1 MSKHIRAFIFF
12 YSVLLALISSS
23 LVKAEAN
30 QQPAQESTPY
40 DLINAVNA
48 LRTAYG
54 LPAYS
59 INSILMFTAQN
70 QADFM
75 SSNGIVVH
83 TGPGGS
89 TVTQRLL
96 AAGYPLGGD
105 LSLGGFRS
113 ENIIAISVNMS
124 AEDAVS
130 AWMGDAP
137 HQYTMLS
144 PDLTEIGGGVAVVN
158 GLAYYVIDCARPTAS
173 GTSQAST
180 PLIGS
185 GATVPAVEAAVSPVI
200 LSTPNES
207 GDVLHEIQPGQT
219 LWQIAISYGVRID
232 DLKRLN
238 NLFDDNIYPGN
249 KLLVRTEAAPTSQPP
264 TEAPTLELTAT
275 SLPSPTS
282 VPTVVVTMTQPPSV
296 APQNTNRVT
305 LYVFAIVVLAILGG
319 GLFTWLGSARNT
331 G

>member
-1 MSKHIRAFIFF
+1 MFKQIKAFVFVLSI
-12 YSVLLALISSS
+12 LLALISSS
-23 LVKAEAN
+23 FVEAETGK
-30 QQPAQESTPY
+30 QPLNESTSY

-48 LRTAYG
+48 LRAAYG

-173 GTSQAST
+173 GSSQAST
-180 PLIGS
+180 PVIES
-185 GATVPAVEAAVSPVI
+185 GATVPAVEAAVSPVV

-207 GDVLHEIQPGQT
+207 GDVIHEIQPGQT

-249 KLLVRTEAAPTSQPP
+249 KLLVKTEAAPTSQPP
-264 TEAPTLELTAT
+264 TEAVTLESTAT
-275 SLPSPTS
+275 FLPSATS
-282 VPTVVVTMTQPPSV
+282 VPTFAVTATLTQTPMAV
-296 APQNTNRVT
+296 PQNTNRVM
-305 LYVFAIVVLAILGG
+305 LYAIAIIALAVLGG
-319 GLFTWLGSARNT
+319 GFFVWLGSVQK
-331 G
+331 